1 MKAIIYESYG
11 GPEVLQLR
19 DIETPA
25 VKENTVLVKVKAAAA
40 NPLDWHYLRGA
51 PLVLRLMSGL
61 TRPKRTG
68 LGADMAGV
76 IEEVGPGVTDFA
88 VGDEVYGVVNG
99 AFAEY
104 AIASCRYIARKPS
117 HLSFEQAAATPI
129 AALTALQGLRDHGRL
144 ESGQSVLIN
153 GASGGVGTFAV
164 QIAKAL
170 GACVTGVCSG
180 RNIELV
186 QSLGADRVIDYT
198 REDFTIG
205 GTKYDLIIDNVGS
218 KPLRACRRI
227 LKPKGRFIGIGA
239 DSSSGGPIR
248 GLVSMLLYSPFVSQ
262 KLAGFIAKPSGED
275 LRSLNEMFEQGKVQ
289 SVIEKTYPLAEVPD
303 AIRHLETGRV
313 RGKLVIVP

>member
-19 DIETPA
+19 ETEKPA

-104 AIASCRYIARKPS
+104 VRASRSYIAHKPS
-117 HLSFEQAAATPI
+117 NLSFEQAAAIPI
-129 AALTALQGLRDHGRL
+129 AALTAFQGLRDHGRL

-170 GACVTGVCSG
+170 GADVTGVCSG

-198 REDFTIG
+198 GEDFTIG
-205 GTKYDLIIDNVGS
+205 TTKYDLIIDNVGS
-218 KPLRACRRI
+218 KSLRACRRV

-239 DSSSGGPIR
+239 DASSSGPIG
-248 GLVSMLLYSPFVSQ
+248 GLISMLLYSPFVSQ
-262 KLAGFIAKPSGED
+262 KMAGFMAKPSGED
-275 LRSLNEMFEQGKVQ
+275 LRTLNEMFEQGKVQ
-289 SVIEKTYPLAEVPD
+289 PVIEKRYPLAEVPA